1 MATSSILNEF
11 TIKGEQDITRFLNA
25 IEEADRDNKHINEI
39 SAKQIKN
46 KEELLKLFDGNT
58 TKAAH

>member
-25 IEEADRDNKHINEI
+25 IEESDRDNIPINEI

>member
-25 IEEADRDNKHINEI
+25 IEESDRDNIPINEI

-58 TKAAH
+58 TKAAN

>member
-11 TIKGEQDITRFLNA
+11 TIKGEQDITRFLNS
-25 IEEADRDNKHINEI
+25 IEESERDNISINEI

>member
-25 IEEADRDNKHINEI
+25 IEESERDNISINEI

>member
-1 MATSSILNEF
+1 MTTSSILNEF
-11 TIKGEQDITRFLNA
+11 TIKGEQDIIRFLNA
-25 IEEADRDNKHINEI
+25 IEESERDNISINEI